1 MAESVELATILLS
14 DLVGSTRLAT
24 SVGPVRA
31 DELREEHFAL
41 LRDAIAGCGG
51 KEVKNTGDGLM
62 VAFSSASA
70 AVKCAVAMQ
79 QLFERRYR
87 RAEQGLHVRIG
98 LGAGESTV
106 RDGDYFGMP
115 SIEAARLCAQA
126 PSDGILISGIA
137 KTLAGRCDGVEFASA
152 GELEL
157 KGFPE
162 PVQAFSVSWV
172 PLEQEA
178 SGAGRWPL
186 PALLRSTPPVSYVG
200 RVEERAL
207 LEEALVLAREG
218 ARQVVLLCGEPGIG
232 KTRLSGFGAHRA
244 HAKGFVVCWGSCSE
258 ELAVPYEPWIEVCSQ
273 IVEHA
278 PQELIAQ
285 HVKRHGGELS
295 RVARN
300 LRERIPDLPA
310 PQTSDPETE
319 RYLLYSA
326 VAGLLEQVGQ
336 TVPLCVVLDD
346 LHWADGQ
353 SVALLKHLV
362 RTVERGALQ
371 LIATYRD
378 SDLGKDHPLT
388 AVLADLRRVEGV
400 QRISLHG
407 LGVDEVAQIMT
418 AVAGHELDQDG
429 VELAGQIASETD
441 GNPFFVGEILRG
453 LSESGALVFDEA
465 SGRWSVDRST
475 AIALPESVREVIERR
490 VERLGSE
497 ALEVL
502 TQAAVIGRMFDLE
515 LLESVLEIDESTL
528 LDHLEAAVAASLL
541 AESAERLGQFRFAHA
556 LINQTLYEGLGAT
569 RRARMHQ
576 RVAQALEQLY
586 GQDPGEHLAELA
598 LHWRLAAVSV
608 DRAKA
613 ADYALRAG
621 RRALESLAPAEAVK
635 LFADAVELTATV
647 DSPERCEA
655 LIGLGEAQLQTGD
668 AAYRETL
675 LQASRIASALRD
687 AELTARAALAN
698 SRGYS
703 SVVGETDEERLAA
716 IDRAIELDDPPQ
728 PARRARLLAL
738 QALELLWHPDYR
750 RRWALADEAVA
761 LARRTGEATT
771 LAEALRLACLA
782 YWSAQTLELRTA
794 LATELAECA
803 AESQDPAL
811 QWWAHVI
818 EQHVCIAQGELDH
831 ARAALERAQQIA
843 EELGQPTLRWF
854 STFYAATW
862 ELLHGDLAAAQRS
875 AERAFQI
882 GQEAGEPDALLIYG
896 IQLSF
901 VIRAQG
907 RGQDIIAMIEQRS
920 NASPGIVGL
929 RAGLA
934 WTLCWLDRREDAAA
948 ILEQAASD
956 RFEHVLPAS
965 DELAALVLYAD
976 VAVQTGDTDA
986 SSILLERIEPF
997 ADQID
1002 WNGATTWGHV
1012 RMYLGLLA
1020 AVLGKH
1026 DQADRHLAF
1035 ACEFQEANGMLLSAA
1050 RAQLG
1055 WAEALAERGDA
1066 ARAREHAARAL
1077 ELSRE
1082 HGYGL
1087 FEPRAAALVE
1097 TQSAPETDRR

>member
-1 MAESVELATILLS
+1 VAESVELATILLS

-31 DELREEHFAL
+31 DELREEHFDL

-51 KEVKNTGDGLM
+51 REVKNTGDGLM

-87 RAEQGLHVRIG
+87 QAEQGLHVRIG

-106 RDGDYFGMP
+106 KDGDYFGMP

-126 PSDGILISGIA
+126 PADGILISGLG

-162 PVQAFSVSWV
+162 PVQAFSVCWAPIEEETSAV
-172 PLEQEA
+172 T
-178 SGAGRWPL
+178 RWQL

-200 RVEERAL
+200 RVEERAA
-207 LEEALVLAREG
+207 LEEAMVLAREG
-218 ARQVVLLCGEPGIG
+218 ARQVMLLCGEPGIG
-232 KTRLSGFGAHRA
+232 KTRLSGYGAHRA
-244 HAKGFVVCWGSCSE
+244 HAEGFVVCWGSCSE

-278 PQELIAQ
+278 PLELIAQ
-285 HVKRHGGELS
+285 HVKRHGGEL
-295 RVARN
+295 RRLARN
-300 LRERIPDLPA
+300 LPERITDLPA

-326 VAGLLEQVGQ
+326 VAGLLGQVAE
-336 TVPLCVVLDD
+336 TVPVCLVLDD

-362 RTVERGALQ
+362 RTVEHGALH

-418 AVAGHELDQDG
+418 AVAGHELDPDG
-429 VELAGQIASETD
+429 VELAGRIASETD

-453 LSESGALVFDEA
+453 LSESGALVFDEV
-465 SGRWSVDRST
+465 SGRWSIDRST
-475 AIALPESVREVIERR
+475 AIALPESVREVVERR
-490 VERLGSE
+490 VERLGVE
-497 ALEVL
+497 TLEVL
-502 TQAAVIGRMFDLE
+502 TQAAVIGRVFDLE
-515 LLESVLEIDESTL
+515 LLESMLAIDESTL

-541 AESAERLGQFRFAHA
+541 AESSERLGQFRFAHA
-556 LINQTLYEGLGAT
+556 LINQTLYQGLGAT
-569 RRARMHQ
+569 RRARMHG
-576 RVAQALEQLY
+576 RVAQALEELY
-586 GQDPGEHLAELA
+586 GQHPGEHLSALA

-621 RRALESLAPAEAVK
+621 QCALESLAPAEAVK
-635 LFADAVELTATV
+635 LFADAVELTANV

-675 LQASRIASALRD
+675 LEASRIASTLAD
-687 AELTARAALAN
+687 AELAARAALAN
-698 SRGYS
+698 SRGFA
-703 SVVGETDEERLAA
+703 SVVGETDERRLAA
-716 IDRAIELDDPPQ
+716 IDRALELDDPPQ

-738 QALELLWHPDYR
+738 KALELLWHPDYR

-761 LARRTGEATT
+761 LAREAGDIRT
-771 LAEALRLACLA
+771 LALVLRQAFWA
-782 YWSAQTLELRTA
+782 YWSARTLELRGA
-794 LATELAECA
+794 LASELAECA
-803 AESQDPAL
+803 AEAQDPAL
-811 QWWAHVI
+811 QWWAQAVEVH
-818 EQHVCIAQGELDH
+818 AYAPQGEL
-831 ARAALERAQQIA
+831 ARAQAALQRCQRIA

-854 STFYAATW
+854 STSHVASW
-862 ELLHGDLAAAQRS
+862 ELLHGDLEAAQRS

-882 GQEAGEPDALLIYG
+882 GQEAGEPDAVLIYG

-907 RGQDIIAMIEQRS
+907 RGQEIIAMIEQRAS
-920 NASPGIVGL
+920 ASPGLVAL

-934 WTLCWLDRREDAAA
+934 WTLGWLDRRAEATT
-948 ILEQAASD
+948 ILKQAASD
-956 RFEHVLPAS
+956 RFEHILPAS
-965 DELAALVLYAD
+965 DELTALVLYAD
-976 VAVQTGDTDA
+976 AAVQTGDVDA
-986 SSILLERIEPF
+986 SSILHERIKPF
-997 ADQID
+997 ADQLD
-1002 WNGATTWGHV
+1002 WNGATAWGHA

-1020 AVLGKH
+1020 GVLGKH
-1026 DQADRHLAF
+1026 DEADLHLAF
-1035 ACEFQEANGMLLSAA
+1035 ACQFQEANGMLLSAA

-1055 WAEALAERGDA
+1055 WAEAFAARGDA

-1087 FEPRAAALVE
+1087 FEQRAAALVE
-1097 TQSAPETDRR
+1097 TQSTVEIDRR

>member
-1 MAESVELATILLS
+1 M
-14 DLVGSTRLAT
+14 
-24 SVGPVRA
+24 
-31 DELREEHFAL
+31 
-41 LRDAIAGCGG
+41 
-51 KEVKNTGDGLM
+51 
-62 VAFSSASA
+62 
-70 AVKCAVAMQ
+70 
-79 QLFERRYR
+79 
-87 RAEQGLHVRIG
+87 
-98 LGAGESTV
+98 
-106 RDGDYFGMP
+106 
-115 SIEAARLCAQA
+115 
-126 PSDGILISGIA
+126 
-137 KTLAGRCDGVEFASA
+137 
-152 GELEL
+152 
-157 KGFPE
+157 
-162 PVQAFSVSWV
+162 
-172 PLEQEA
+172 
-178 SGAGRWPL
+178 
-186 PALLRSTPPVSYVG
+186 
-200 RVEERAL
+200 
-207 LEEALVLAREG
+207 VLARDG

-244 HAKGFVVCWGSCSE
+244 HAEGFVVCWGSCSE

-295 RVARN
+295 RLACN
-300 LRERIPDLPA
+300 LRERIPDLPP

-326 VAGLLEQVGQ
+326 VAGLLGEVAES
-336 TVPLCVVLDD
+336 VPVCVVLDD

-362 RTVERGALQ
+362 RTVEHGALD

-378 SDLGKDHPLT
+378 TDLGKDHPLT
-388 AVLADLRRVEGV
+388 TVLADLRRVEGV
-400 QRISLHG
+400 QRVSLHG

-418 AVAGHELDQDG
+418 AAAGHELDQDG
-429 VELAGQIASETD
+429 VELAARIARETD

-465 SGRWSVDRST
+465 SGRWSVDRSA

-502 TQAAVIGRMFDLE
+502 TQAAVIGRVFDLA
-515 LLESVLEIDESTL
+515 LLESILEIDESRL
-528 LDHLEAAVAASLL
+528 LDHLEAAVGASLL
-541 AESAERLGQFRFAHA
+541 GESSERLGQFRFAHA

-569 RRARMHQ
+569 RRARMHG
-576 RVAQALEQLY
+576 RVAQALEGLY
-586 GQDPGEHLAELA
+586 GRDPGEHLSELA

-635 LFADAVELTATV
+635 LFADAVELTADV
-647 DSPERCEA
+647 DSRERCEA

-675 LQASRIASALRD
+675 LEASRIASTLAD
-687 AELTARAALAN
+687 AELAARAALAN
-698 SRGYS
+698 SRGFA
-703 SVVGETDEERLAA
+703 SVAGETDERRLAA
-716 IDRAIELDDPPQ
+716 IERAIELDDPPQ

-738 QALELLWHPDYR
+738 QALELLYQPDYR
-750 RRWALADEAVA
+750 RRWALAEEAVA
-761 LARRTGEATT
+761 LARQTGDART
-771 LAEALRLACLA
+771 LAIVLRQAFYA

-794 LATELAECA
+794 IATELADCT
-803 AESQDPAL
+803 AEVQDPAL
-811 QWWAHVI
+811 QWWAHII
-818 EQHVCIAQGELDH
+818 ELHAYAAQGELAR
-831 ARAALERAQQIA
+831 ARAALERTQRVA

-854 STFYAATW
+854 STFHAAAW
-862 ELLHGDLAAAQRS
+862 GLLHGDLAAAQRS
-875 AERAFQI
+875 AERAFAI

-907 RGQDIIAMIEQRS
+907 RGQEIIAMIEQRS
-920 NASPGIVGL
+920 NASPGIAAL

-934 WTLCWLDRREDAAA
+934 WTLCWLDRRAEATT
-948 ILEQAASD
+948 ILKQAASD
-956 RFEHVLPAS
+956 RFAHILPAS
-965 DELAALVLYAD
+965 DELSALLLYAD
-976 VAVQTGDTDA
+976 AAVQTGDVDA
-986 SSILLERIEPF
+986 SSILYERIEPF

-1002 WNGATTWGHV
+1002 WNAATSWGHV

-1020 AVLGKH
+1020 ALLGKH
-1026 DQADRHLAF
+1026 DQADQHLGF
-1035 ACEFQEANGMLLSAA
+1035 ACEFQEANGILLPAA

-1055 WAEALAERGDA
+1055 WAEALAARGDA
-1066 ARAREHAARAL
+1066 PRAREHAARAL
-1077 ELSRE
+1077 QLSRE
-1082 HGYGL
+1082 HGYRL
-1087 FEPRAAALVE
+1087 FEERAAALIE
-1097 TQSAPETDRR
+1097 TQSATETDRR